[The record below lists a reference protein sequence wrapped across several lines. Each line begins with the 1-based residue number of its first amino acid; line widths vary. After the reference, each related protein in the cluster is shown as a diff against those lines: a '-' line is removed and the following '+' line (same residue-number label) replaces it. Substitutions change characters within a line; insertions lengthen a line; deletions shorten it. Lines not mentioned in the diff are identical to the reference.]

1 MHFAV
6 LMIVGGLVGG
16 LVSGNKGR
24 NILGW
29 TIACGVMPLLVVVLF
44 ALPALPQPGVSR
56 VCPHCLRI
64 IPWQASMCAYCRQPV
79 GEPVG
84 APCAYCGS
92 TVWDHERACPKCGKS
107 RA

>member
-24 NILGW
+24 NVLGW
-29 TIACGVMPLLVVVLF
+29 TIACGLMPLLVLVLF
-44 ALPALPQPGVSR
+44 ALPVLPKPGVSR

-64 IPWQASMCAYCRQPV
+64 IPWQASMCAYCRQAV
-79 GEPVG
+79 TEPVSR
-84 APCAYCGS
+84 PCAYCGNA
-92 TVWDHERACPKCGKS
+92 VWDHEQLCSKCGKPCP
-107 RA
+107 